1 MLLTILSEYIL
12 RGWSCKPGD
21 EPSGASDDFGL
32 LPHDSPTLQPGPFTK
47 DVLKVTVRDVVGASD
62 VPKSATRLMV
72 HLQLARSTREDLPV
86 QDVVLEA
93 SRSPIG
99 TTRWTM
105 QCPGCHSR
113 RRSLYLVGASLF
125 CARCCG
131 LKYSTQTLSSARRR
145 SELFGRQ
152 RAALEARPGR
162 RSRRW
167 GWLVVQEREEALR
180 LLN

>member
-1 MLLTILSEYIL
+1 MISVYCRMI
-12 RGWSCKPGD
+12 
-21 EPSGASDDFGL
+21 
-32 LPHDSPTLQPGPFTK
+32 SPTLQPGPFTK

-152 RAALEARPGR
+152 RAALEARHGR

-167 GWLVVQEREEALR
+167 GWLVVQERQEALR
-180 LLN
+180 VLSQALRSASD